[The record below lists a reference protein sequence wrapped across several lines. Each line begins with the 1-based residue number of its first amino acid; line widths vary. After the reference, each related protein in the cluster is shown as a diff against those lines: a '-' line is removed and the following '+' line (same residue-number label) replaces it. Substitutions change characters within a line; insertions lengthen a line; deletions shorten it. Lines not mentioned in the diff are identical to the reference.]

1 MTTTVKQLIKQ
12 LQGIN
17 PDAEVQLYIPYD
29 IEEDHERDFVTG
41 EFKIIESFLEYEPP
55 FIELFSSKD
64 IQNEEWV
71 KDLEEVH
78 NEKFRRL

>member
-71 KDLEEVH
+71 KDSEEVH
-78 NEKFRRL
+78 NEKF